1 MVNENFNT
9 LKDLYN
15 RVTPAL
21 KSKVRE
27 LERNQVFFVTEKDIW
42 DCLRKTKWK
51 EETDLTLFDIVNDI
65 LFIEEKEL
73 YNFINLK
80 KQPNTLEENEKPVY
94 EATKNEELDK
104 EDTIL

>member
-27 LERNQVFFVTEKDIW
+27 LERSQVFFITEKDIW

-73 YNFINLK
+73 YNFVNLRK
-80 KQPNTLEENEKPVY
+80 KMTVEDNEK
-94 EATKNEELDK
+94 TEEREK
-104 EDTIL
+104 EEQDTGDTIL